1 MSDIV
6 QRMSLAH
13 IKLCEGQGAEMEW
26 TIIFAGPDT
35 SGRHADL
42 RLENLSRIRGGPVR
56 GIATVGRYCPYEEMI
71 PAFCRHLGV
80 GFPDPERLEGLAW
93 RCAHQSDHRAGRDGV
108 ASHVAAGDGH
118 QAASPEQR
126 TILENVLKGD
136 PDSPLQRLELL
147 KLIFEQTDAFNQAEM
162 LVEKSRE
169 ARRETLA
176 DAVQPESLRHYLYF
190 LIDTVLA
197 PEEGA
202 AEPENGPVLVSLSF
216 PEES

>member
-1 MSDIV
+1 MRVLRTILLLAVLAAIGAVTLWEAEERLSPGPLHPAH
-6 QRMSLAH
+6 QRVPTLIDSEGCA
-13 IKLCEGQGAEMEW
+13 LCHGQGTGQDAM
-26 TIIFAGPDT
+26 A
-35 SGRHADL
+35 L
-42 RLENLSRIRGGPVR
+42 RPTLL
-56 GIATVGRYCPYEEMI
+56 
-71 PAFCRHLGV
+71 
-80 GFPDPERLEGLAW
+80 LAM
-93 RCAHQSDHRAGRDGV
+93 AIK
-108 ASHVAAGDGH
+108 
-118 QAASPEQR
+118 AASPEQR

-169 ARRETLA
+169 RAEALA